1 MLSER
6 GSEDTKS
13 DLQEVYFIGTVIQ
26 NRLLCAGRASP
37 SPAQLLAFAPGKEQ
51 AAGVWEP

>member
-1 MLSER
+1 MVS
-6 GSEDTKS
+6 
-13 DLQEVYFIGTVIQ
+13 QEEEAQTVK
-26 NRLLCAGRASP
+26 RLPTRRASP